1 MMSSSAAV
9 AQSSMQGQMQKQDA
23 SFAQDAA
30 SGGMAEVKLGQLAQ
44 KNGASPTVKQ
54 FGQRMET
61 DHSAANEKLKSVASK
76 DGMTIPGSMSQE
88 DQATYNRLSG
98 MSGAE
103 FDKAYAQDMVE
114 DHQKDIAKF
123 KQEASSGQNPDLKNF
138 ASETLPTLQE
148 HLQMAQQMQKSVSG
162 Q

>member
-1 MMSSSAAV
+1 MKMINMGAGLLAFGGLLMMSSSAAV

-88 DQATYNRLSG
+88 DQATYDRLSS

-103 FDKAYAQDMVE
+103 FDKAYAQDMVQ
-114 DHQKDIAKF
+114 DHQKDMP
-123 KQEASSGQNPDLKNF
+123 SSSRKLVAGRIRI
-138 ASETLPTLQE
+138 
-148 HLQMAQQMQKSVSG
+148 
-162 Q
+162 